1 MIKMQENK
9 QKKEKD
15 PKDFMKKKH
24 EEKSDD
30 DKNIEAL
37 MEAIKEASKHAES
50 KDERKTHDE
59 KAHDKKHEAGDEGG
73 KEKSAED
80 KDAKIAELT
89 DMVKRTQA
97 EFINFK
103 NRTEKETKQMLEY
116 STFDVMKKML
126 PIIDS
131 FEQAL
136 KNEAGSEFKKG
147 VEMVYAQLMDV
158 MKAEGVK
165 PIDCI
170 GKKFNPYYHEV
181 MIKEKSDKAEDVV
194 LEEFQKGYMMKERV
208 LRYSK
213 VKVSG

>member
-1 MIKMQENK
+1 MQENK

-37 MEAIKEASKHAES
+37 MEAIKEASQHMEN
-50 KDERKTHDE
+50 KDERRTHDE
-59 KAHDKKHEAGDEGG
+59 KAHDKKNDAGDEGS
-73 KEKSAED
+73 KEKGHED
-80 KDAKIAELT
+80 KDAKIIELT

-116 STFDVMKKML
+116 STFDAMKKML
-126 PIIDS
+126 PVIDS

-170 GKKFNPYYHEV
+170 GKKFSPHYHEV
-181 MIKEKSDKAEDVV
+181 MMKEKSDKAEDVV